1 MPTITEMTN
10 DLKEFLKTA
19 NDWDSFDLPLPY
31 AEVVKVQKSK
41 RKPAYLALKR
51 NPNDKRR
58 GVFYNSLAEFITD
71 MNDIIETAES
81 CGKILKVI
89 EKINGNGKKITPT
102 KTETKWD
109 KI

>member
-10 DLKEFLKTA
+10 DLKTFLKDA

-31 AEVVKVQKSK
+31 AEIVKVQKSK

-58 GVFYNSLAEFITD
+58 GVFYNNLEEFTTD
-71 MNDIIETAES
+71 MNDIIEQAES
-81 CGKILKVI
+81 YGKILKVI
-89 EKINGNGKKITPT
+89 SKINGNGKKLTPT
-102 KTETKWD
+102 KTDSKWEN
-109 KI
+109 I